1 MCEMMNYK
9 DQPAKK
15 NDQLDQYM
23 VIYDDDCVCV
33 RNFYVISWTVQL
45 PIGWDHASRWY
56 PVHLPSTYHVDHEFR
71 CLFCHSLMYQSQR
84 VHGSNITLSLFLVE
98 RGGKIFP
105 GPENKSLTY
114 GHIFSTLDFRLVD
127 LTRFCLSRTS
137 HLFFQYIFS
146 VSICRRLDWHSSNC
160 SWILFVCS
168 DSNFFDMFMSW
179 SIFNVETYRKEQ
191 FY

>member
-1 MCEMMNYK
+1 MCSGFLC
-9 DQPAKK
+9 DF
-15 NDQLDQYM
+15 LDSPIANRLRPRLTLVSSSSSFHLSRRPGMANQWHA
-23 VIYDDDCVCV
+23 CH
-33 RNFYVISWTVQL
+33 ISHRALLNRGRTFAT
-45 PIGWDHASRWY
+45 PD
-56 PVHLPSTYHVDHEFR
+56 VDHEFR

-146 VSICRRLDWHSSNC
+146 VSICRRLD
-160 SWILFVCS
+160 
-168 DSNFFDMFMSW
+168 
-179 SIFNVETYRKEQ
+179 
-191 FY
+191 